1 MSNTQKRIASALV
14 LCLIMAISI
23 YLGTKVTVSVFGI
36 VSMIAIDEIVCN
48 FFKRKRFSF
57 HYFLSQIFFI
67 VPYTYLF
74 FVSNSFLLNE
84 KIIYGSVALNLLLM
98 IYLFFVDMDSRI
110 LKKVGQLFPEFSSLL
125 LFFPLIALS
134 SLTFYGEWRMLLAT
148 ILLVNFGMDTGAWL
162 IGKNFGKN
170 KLWKKVSP
178 NKTIEGL
185 LGGMFTSGVVGCLAW
200 QGFFGNVSPIYFVLF
215 AFLGAMS
222 QVGDLI
228 QSKIKRQVGVKDS
241 SSLIPGHGG
250 VYDRIDSLIFLS
262 PFFMMVLKLIYN
274 K

>member
-1 MSNTQKRIASALV
+1 MSNTQQRIASALV
-14 LCLIMAISI
+14 LSSI
-23 YLGTKVTVSVFGI
+23 VAFTIFLGVKATITLFGI
-36 VSMIAIDEIVCN
+36 VSVVAIDEIICN
-48 FFKRKRFSF
+48 FFNRKRFSL
-57 HYFLSQIFFI
+57 HYVLSEVFFI
-67 VPYTYLF
+67 VPYVYIFFVCNSLQLNGLLIYGSIALNLFLIFYLF
-74 FVSNSFLLNE
+74 FVEIESKLLH
-84 KIIYGSVALNLLLM
+84 KT
-98 IYLFFVDMDSRI
+98 
-110 LKKVGQLFPEFSSLL
+110 GQFFPEISSLL
-125 LFFPLIALS
+125 LLFPLIALS
-134 SLTFYGEWRMLLAT
+134 TLTFYPEWRMLLAT

-162 IGKNFGKN
+162 FGKNFGKH

-185 LGGMFTSGVVGCLAW
+185 LGGMFTSGLVGCIAW
-200 QGFFGNVSPIYFVLF
+200 QGFFGGVSPLYFVLF

-250 VYDRIDSLIFLS
+250 VYDRIDSLIFLA
-262 PFFMMVLKLIYN
+262 PFFIMVLKLIYN